1 MDAARVVREVRGRAG
16 LTQRELARATGM
28 FQPAIA
34 RIESGDVV
42 PRIDTLVRVLAAC
55 RASLVV
61 EPKPRDSDRLARI
74 RDDTQALLREAPRQR
89 LLSLPQR
96 SGSRFRP
103 IELIKTLAF
112 RRVRFVL
119 VGEVAARVR
128 GAPVT
133 PGVLDLAVQPER
145 LNAERLSGAVNAMS
159 HAPGRKKGLPT
170 GLRDLRGKGR
180 IRTRSGT
187 IGVWWPTDE
196 TYRRLEGA
204 ATQMALATRPVLVAS
219 IDDVIDRWPRKG
231 DELELLAAVREEMD
245 VSAVRVRKR
254 RR

>member
-1 MDAARVVREVRGRAG
+1 MDAARVVREARGRAG

-55 RASLVV
+55 GASLAV
-61 EPKPRDSDRLARI
+61 EPKSRDSDRLAATRTRI
-74 RDDTQALLREAPRQR
+74 QTLLRAPPRDR
-89 LLSLPQR
+89 LLSLPR
-96 SGSRFRP
+96 RVGSTFRP
-103 IELIKTLAF
+103 LDLIRILAF

-119 VGEVAARVR
+119 VGEVAARVH

-159 HAPGRKKGLPT
+159 HAPGRKKGLLI

-180 IRTRSGT
+180 IRTRFGT
-187 IGVWWPTDE
+187 IVCWWPTDE

-204 ATQMALATRPVLVAS
+204 ATEIQLATRPVLVAS
-219 IDDVIDRWPRKG
+219 IDDVIDRWPRRRT
-231 DELELLAAVREEMD
+231 ELELLAAMREEMD
-245 VSAVRVRKR
+245 LSAIRAR
-254 RR
+254 RRR

>member
-1 MDAARVVREVRGRAG
+1 MS
-16 LTQRELARATGM
+16 
-28 FQPAIA
+28 F
-34 RIESGDVV
+34 
-42 PRIDTLVRVLAAC
+42 PRIDTLARVSAAC
-55 RASLVV
+55 GASLAV

-103 IELIKTLAF
+103 VELIKILAL

-119 VGEVAARVR
+119 VGELAARVH

-145 LNAERLSGAVNAMS
+145 FNAERLSAAVNAMS
-159 HAPGRKKGLPT
+159 TAPGPKKGLPT
-170 GLRDLRGKGR
+170 GLRDLRGRGR

-187 IGVWWPTDE
+187 IGLWWPTDE

-204 ATQMALATRPVLVAS
+204 VTETALATRPVLVAS
-219 IDDVIDRWPRKG
+219 IDDVIERWSRRE
-231 DELELLAAVREEMD
+231 DERELLAAVREEMD
-245 VSAVRVRKR
+245 VSALRARKR

>member
-1 MDAARVVREVRGRAG
+1 MDAARVVREARGRAG
-16 LTQRELARATGM
+16 LTQRELAGATGM

-55 RASLVV
+55 GASLAV
-61 EPKPRDSDRLARI
+61 EPKLRDSDRLAANRTRI
-74 RDDTQALLREAPRQR
+74 QTLLRVPPRER
-89 LLSLPQR
+89 LLSLPR
-96 SGSRFRP
+96 RVGSKLRP
-103 IELIKTLAF
+103 LDLIRILAS

-119 VGEVAARVR
+119 VGEVAARVH

-159 HAPGRKKGLPT
+159 HTPGPKKGLPT

-187 IGVWWPTDE
+187 IGLWWPTDE

-204 ATQMALATRPVLVAS
+204 ATEMALATRPILVAS
-219 IDDVIDRWPRKG
+219 IDDVIDRWPRRE

-245 VSAVRVRKR
+245 VSALRARKR